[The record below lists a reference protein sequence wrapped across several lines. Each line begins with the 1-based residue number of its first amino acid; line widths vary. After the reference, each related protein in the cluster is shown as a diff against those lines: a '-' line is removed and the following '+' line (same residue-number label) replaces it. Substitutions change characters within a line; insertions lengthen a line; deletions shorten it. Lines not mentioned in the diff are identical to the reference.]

1 MAAAK
6 LVCTQ
11 FLPKVAR
18 RGPRGVKDDWDLPR
32 NPPCGADAVQQD
44 RARCFKQDFLRGA
57 GFIRPTRKQ
66 TPDWRENRRR
76 QLTGNQVAAGSP
88 SPWVAGFSPPMRVR
102 MRYELE

>member
-6 LVCTQ
+6 LVWTQ

-18 RGPRGVKDDWDLPR
+18 RGLRGVKGDWDLPR

-76 QLTGNQVAAGSP
+76 QLTGKPGGSGVAVPTGS
-88 SPWVAGFSPPMRVR
+88 W
-102 MRYELE
+102 L